1 MKKYSLA
8 FLMMMILIV
17 LPYWS
22 GKTDSHSL
30 PVKNSLE
37 MKKINTSLFEARL
50 KHNTELVDLSESF
63 KMKEELTDSILSI
76 RENQINDYRQ
86 LLGYLESRNRYVI
99 DNGHFIGAYQ
109 FGKSALKHIGL
120 GHITREEYLK
130 NPNIFPAD
138 LQDWAV
144 IELARSNQEMMST
157 RMNVNKYV
165 GKKINGVK
173 VTKGGILAAAH
184 LIGWHDCSN
193 YLASWGKFNPKDG
206 NNTHA
211 SDYMK
216 KFQDKDIVAFD
227 IEKDFEYD
235 LNRIW
240 IESKLPIYS
249 LDQIY
254 VEN

>member
-8 FLMMMILIV
+8 FLMMTLLIV

-22 GKTDSHSL
+22 GKSDSIV
-30 PVKNSLE
+30 PVKKPVE
-37 MKKINTSLFEARL
+37 MKKINASLFEARL

-63 KMKEELTDSILSI
+63 QMKEELTDSILSK
-76 RENQINDYRQ
+76 REEQINDYRH

-109 FGKSALKHIGL
+109 FGKSALNHIGL
-120 GHITREEYLK
+120 GHITREEFLK
-130 NPNIFPAD
+130 NPDIFPD
-138 LQDWAV
+138 SLQDWAV
-144 IELARSNQEMMST
+144 IELARSNQKMMST
-157 RMNVNKYV
+157 KLNINKYV
-165 GKKINGVK
+165 GKRMNGVK

-184 LIGWHDCSN
+184 LIGWYDCSN
-193 YLASWGKFNPKDG
+193 YLASWGKYNPKDG

-227 IEKDFEYD
+227 IENDFEYD
-235 LNRIW
+235 LNRTW
-240 IESKLPIYS
+240 YEKKLPTYS

-254 VEN
+254 VDN